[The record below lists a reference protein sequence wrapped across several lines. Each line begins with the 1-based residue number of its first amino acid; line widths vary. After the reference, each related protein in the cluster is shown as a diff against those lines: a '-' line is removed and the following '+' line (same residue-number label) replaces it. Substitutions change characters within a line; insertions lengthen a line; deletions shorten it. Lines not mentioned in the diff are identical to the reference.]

1 MWFICYFLHGLQNIF
16 LGTIFQ
22 NTQCINFKKT
32 YANERGPVWTKLLN
46 AIFFSVW
53 KEKYKISLF
62 CVKYIFYV

>member
-46 AIFFSVW
+46 VIFF
-53 KEKYKISLF
+53 
-62 CVKYIFYV
+62 